1 MPNLLDLCS
10 NQESIE
16 NLKDL
21 KIQLMME
28 TYKMSKAEAE
38 EREKRHKE
46 KHIFER
52 YEDALDWLMQYP
64 GSTIEWHCKT
74 IHFDENDRM
83 FISFEQDYSLD
94 GVVPYDVVK
103 KYTGQQLLDEIKELK
118 EKIKQMG
125 FNIDELYDKYGK
137 LDYVYVSYKLELD

>member
-1 MPNLLDLCS
+1 MPNLLELCS
-10 NQESIE
+10 NQKSIE
-16 NLKDL
+16 NLEDL
-21 KIQLMME
+21 NTQLRLEIHEML
-28 TYKMSKAEAE
+28 KAEAE

-74 IHFDENDRM
+74 LHFDENDMM

-103 KYTGQQLLDEIKELK
+103 KYTRQQLLDEIEELK
-118 EKIKQMG
+118 EGIIQKG
-125 FNIDELYDKYGK
+125 FSIDELYDKYGK

>member
-1 MPNLLDLCS
+1 MLKP
-10 NQESIE
+10 EAYE
-16 NLKDL
+16 ALKDL
-21 KIQLMME
+21 HAQLILE
-28 TYKMSKAEAE
+28 TQEMLKAKTE
-38 EREKRHKE
+38 EREKIHKE
-46 KHIFER
+46 KHIFVR

-64 GSTIEWHCKT
+64 GSTIVWHCKT

-103 KYTGQQLLDEIKELK
+103 KYTRQQLLNEIEELK
-118 EKIKQMG
+118 ERIRQKGLGIC
-125 FNIDELYDKYGK
+125 ELYDKYGK

>member
-21 KIQLMME
+21 HTQIRLE
-28 TYKMSKAEAE
+28 THKMSKTEAE

-46 KHIFER
+46 KHIFVR

-103 KYTGQQLLDEIKELK
+103 KYTRQQLLDEIKELK
-118 EKIKQMG
+118 EKIKQKG
-125 FNIDELYDKYGK
+125 FNIGELYDKYGK